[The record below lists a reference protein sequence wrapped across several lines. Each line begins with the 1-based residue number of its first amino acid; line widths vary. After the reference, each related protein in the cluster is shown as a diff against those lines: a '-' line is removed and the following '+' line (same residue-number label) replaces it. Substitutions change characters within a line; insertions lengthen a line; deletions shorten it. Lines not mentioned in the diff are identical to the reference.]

1 MKDIKIGD
9 PVRFGRNTGEY
20 RGQFDKLNI
29 AMVLVGNRLY
39 YVTFEKLKSY
49 EDKKILQGE
58 QRGCDQNRNE
68 HKRHI
73 TRDRQE
79 IHRQRVERV
88 LATTQTKN
96 QLLTYITMKRTDLS
110 IIMHGVADVPRDGCN
125 LC

>member
-1 MKDIKIGD
+1 MKTRKSFK
-9 PVRFGRNTGEY
+9 V
-20 RGQFDKLNI
+20 
-29 AMVLVGNRLY
+29 NR
-39 YVTFEKLKSY
+39 EAA
-49 EDKKILQGE
+49 
-58 QRGCDQNRNE
+58 DQNRNE

-110 IIMHGVADVPRDGCN
+110 IIMRTAWQMVPRDGCN